1 MLDRS
6 RQCYEKIGGCE
17 QSNFRSHSL
26 VLDAPESLITK
37 YCFFLHSFIRN
48 YSINELNELTFAAIG
63 PGELTPPATY
73 QGGDIILLE
82 AKVRYGKISYEDEDV
97 LQRERG
103 WRPSVKL
110 EADVETDLKSYPVL
124 TVTFYQT
131 GDGSITYKYDKLKPS
146 PSTSDWGIWRFMVT
160 CCGILAQC
168 FRDIWGWCRGR

>member
-1 MLDRS
+1 M
-6 RQCYEKIGGCE
+6 
-17 QSNFRSHSL
+17 NW
-26 VLDAPESLITK
+26 TK
-37 YCFFLHSFIRN
+37 
-48 YSINELNELTFAAIG
+48 LTFAAIG

-103 WRPSVKL
+103 WRPSLKL
-110 EADVETDLKSYPVL
+110 EADVETDLKSYPVR

-146 PSTSDWGIWRFMVT
+146 PTTSDWGIWRFMVACCEILAQ

-168 FRDIWGWCRGR
+168 LRDIWGWCRGR